1 MFTGII
7 EEVGKVKEL
16 RKKNANQNFTIAT
29 KSILKNKKIGESI
42 AVNGACMT
50 ITKISGNTFQ
60 FDAMPESLELTNLA
74 DIKEG
79 EEVNLE
85 TALSINKG
93 LDGHIVQGHI
103 DCTEETIELKKDD
116 KKDIL
121 KIKIPK
127 KIKKYICMKGSITI
141 NGVSLTISKLTET
154 SFSVD
159 LIPHTLKNTNLNKL
173 KKGDKVNLEA
183 DIIAKYLEN
192 LLKK

>member
-7 EEVGKVKEL
+7 EEVGKVKEIL
-16 RKKNANQNFTIAT
+16 NKKGNQNFTIET
-29 KSILKNKKIGESI
+29 ESILKNKKIGESI

-50 ITKISGNTFQ
+50 ITKIKGKTFQ

-74 DIKEG
+74 HIKVG
-79 EEVNLE
+79 EKVNLE

-103 DCTEETIELKKDD
+103 DCIGEIIEIKNDNKKF
-116 KKDIL
+116 IIR
-121 KIKIPK
+121 IKIPK
-127 KIKKYICMKGSITI
+127 KIKKYICIKGSITI
-141 NGVSLTISKLTET
+141 NGVSLTISKLSET
-154 SFSVD
+154 TFSVD
-159 LIPHTLKNTNLNKL
+159 LIPHTLENTNLKEL
-173 KKGDKVNLEA
+173 KKGDKINLEA